1 MRRFVKNQGKGE
13 PVERIKTFFDDIS
26 PHFDNWTEILQ
37 ERVYGY
43 VTWEHLKKYIP
54 ENKNALILDAGGG
67 TGRWAIPLAKIGY
80 KVILCD
86 ISKGMLRQAE
96 SKIRKERLSDRIKLI
111 EEDLTD
117 LSFPE
122 QTFNFVLCEDGPISI
137 SDSQK
142 VVSELRRVLK
152 KGGKLWASVIGR
164 YPLALAKV
172 GTNPEGALK
181 LSKCEINY
189 TSYKGIQN
197 SRVFNAQ
204 ELQNLFQQN
213 GIEVIRVYGNRIV
226 SPLLEKKFRTMKDY
240 DDKLFSNIRDIELHL
255 SEEPTLLGMAE
266 YLQIIGRK

>member
-1 MRRFVKNQGKGE
+1 MAEKGE
-13 PVERIKTFFDDIS
+13 PIKRIKALFNNIS
-26 PHFDNWTEILQ
+26 PHFDNWTGILQ

-54 ENKNALILDAGGG
+54 ENKNSLILDAGGG

-80 KVILCD
+80 RVVLCD
-86 ISKGMLRQAE
+86 ISKGMLNQAE
-96 SKIRKERLSDRIKLI
+96 GKIQEEGLSDRIELK

-117 LSFPE
+117 LSFPD

-142 VVSELRRVLK
+142 VVSELGRVLK
-152 KGGKLWASVIGR
+152 KNGKIWACVVGR

-172 GTNPEGALK
+172 EMNPEEALK
-181 LSKCEINY
+181 LSKSQINY
-189 TSYKGIQN
+189 TPYKGIKSN
-197 SRVFNAQ
+197 RVFNPK

-226 SPLLEKKFRTMKDY
+226 TSLLPQKIQTMTDY
-240 DDKLFSNIRDIELHL
+240 DDKFFSDIRDIELHL
-255 SEEPTLLGMAE
+255 SEEPSLLGMAE
-266 YLQIIGRK
+266 YLQIVGRKKSV